1 MATDYFTTEHF
12 KLLNKWKGFKY
23 DKTNPEQQ
31 EVYQELSKA
40 YAVTEAW
47 AELVKEKMFPGGSVD
62 IRKRPTNQA
71 NNFEKYNWA
80 KIYPSATSP
89 EQLAYTVGITAE
101 QAFYVKIDTV
111 GNVGNARKQYE
122 AIRDSS
128 ETSIAASLPAQDG
141 LEMSLAEL
149 VDWTIARFQEFKP
162 TYDEM
167 VAQLGFHEQQLSRVK
182 ESDDDNNH
190 DEFTHEPKNII
201 YYGPPGTGKTY
212 AIQQLLKKEYVSQV
226 SDVSVDDWR
235 TNFIAE
241 RIATLTWWEVI
252 AGALYE
258 LKKSA
263 KVMALAEHRFIKAKS
278 AAQKRKGG
286 VNQTLWS
293 QLGYHTV
300 TSSQKVKVSKRH
312 EPLVFDQEDN
322 MEWKLAG
329 NWQNECADVIAL
341 VDELQRG
348 PAQQGEEIHRYEFVT
363 FHQSYGYEEFIEGLR
378 PILNQESEQVAY
390 EIRSGAFLRLCE
402 RARLDP
408 AHAYAMVIDEIN
420 RGNTSKIFGE
430 LISLIELDKR
440 EGCGQ
445 QLTVT
450 LPYSGTKFSVPA
462 NVDLIGSMNTADRS
476 LALVDTALRRRF
488 EFIAVMPESAIL
500 KEQVVFNNGVAIQL
514 DVLLSVINK
523 RIEALYDRDHMIGHA
538 YFTPLLGIIDE
549 EKRFSALQTIFKQK
563 IIPLLEEYFFEDWQ
577 KIRLVLGDNQK
588 TDQATCFI
596 SVNDDQTSDLEVL
609 FGSDHG
615 LDEFSTKTRY
625 AINEAAFANSLA
637 YQGIYQQSAI
647 TA

>member
-23 DKTNPEQQ
+23 DKTNPEQL
-31 EVYQELSKA
+31 EAYQELSKA

-89 EQLAYTVGITAE
+89 EQLAYTVGISGE
-101 QAFYVKIDTV
+101 QAFFVKIDTV

-128 ETSIAASLPAQDG
+128 ETSIVATLPAQDG

-167 VAQLGFHEQQLSRVK
+167 VAQLGFHEQQSSRVK

-190 DEFTHEPKNII
+190 DEITHEPKNII

-212 AIQQLLKKEYVSQV
+212 AIQQLLKNEYVSQV
-226 SDVSVDDWR
+226 SDVSVDEWR

-252 AGALYE
+252 AGSLYE
-258 LKKSA
+258 LKKPA
-263 KVMALAEHRFIKAKS
+263 KVMALTEHRFLKAKS
-278 AAQKRKGG
+278 AARNRTGSVK
-286 VNQTLWS
+286 QTLWGTL
-293 QLGYHTV
+293 QHHT
-300 TSSQKVKVSKRH
+300 SKDSETVHVESRH
-312 EPLVFDQEDN
+312 APAVFDKTTDSD
-322 MEWKLAG
+322 WVLSG
-329 NWQNECADVIAL
+329 NWQEECADVIAL
-341 VDELQRG
+341 VNELQRG

-363 FHQSYGYEEFIEGLR
+363 FHQSFGYEEFIEGLR

-402 RARLDP
+402 RACLDP

-440 EGCGQ
+440 EGRDQ
-445 QLTVT
+445 ELTVT

-462 NVDLIGSMNTADRS
+462 NVDIIGSMNTADRS

-488 EFIAVMPESAIL
+488 EFIAVMPQAAVL
-500 KEQVVFNNGVAIQL
+500 KEQL
-514 DVLLSVINK
+514 DVLLSAINK